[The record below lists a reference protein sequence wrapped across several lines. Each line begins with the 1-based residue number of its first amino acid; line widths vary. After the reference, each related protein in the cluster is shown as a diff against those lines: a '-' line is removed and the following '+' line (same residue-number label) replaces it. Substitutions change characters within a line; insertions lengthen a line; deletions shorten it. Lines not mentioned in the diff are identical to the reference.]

1 MKNLMAYLI
10 ILPLLCISCQE
21 EALSYQ
27 STCEVTCE
35 DESVSKVYTSTD
47 GLIRKVVIGP
57 DAEGKILD
65 TFYVIQDY
73 EQNILVPCNKLTNEF
88 QKDSLKIQFSGN
100 EMSCCNL
107 ITQPHYRVSYGCKF
121 EITSI
126 KVLENTS
133 K

>member
-10 ILPLLCISCQE
+10 ILPFLFISCQE
-21 EALSYQ
+21 EEVSYQ

-35 DESVSKVYTSTD
+35 DESVTKVYTSTD

-57 DAEGKILD
+57 DSEGDILN

-73 EQNILVPCNKLTNEF
+73 ENNILVPCNKLANEY

-126 KVLENTS
+126 KVLDHKS